1 VWHLFS
7 PCCPYVFDSKEN
19 KREEGHYLAYN
30 TLFGITIMKRHVEFE
45 HLKLLTTFVEKI
57 VTIYNISMSQ
67 TMDASEGFKAM

>member
-7 PCCPYVFDSKEN
+7 PCCFYVFYLEEN

-30 TLFGITIMKRHVEFE
+30 TLFGIAIMKIHVEFE
-45 HLKLLTTFVEKI
+45 HFELLTTFVEEI

-67 TMDASEGFKAM
+67 TMDANEGFRAM